1 VRHSRSLTSNS
12 LAAGARVCAVLVV
25 LFLCAHVL
33 VENSRAEENLSEA
46 ALVRRA
52 LDRMRSGEY
61 TCAVIDWTQ
70 ALRLNPQLP
79 LAYSNRGLAY
89 AKLERYD
96 QAISDFTRALELETN
111 NPDTYFKRANAFFD
125 RGSYREA
132 VEDYSR
138 AIDRDPTLFR
148 AYYNR
153 CDARE
158 RVGEKELALQ
168 DCTRALELEPSFDPA
183 RKAVDWLSHGAQGE
197 RPCFCNF

>member
-1 VRHSRSLTSNS
+1 VRHFRSFTSNS
-12 LAAGARVCAVLVV
+12 LAVGARACTVFVV
-25 LFLCAHVL
+25 LLMCAHVP
-33 VENSRAEENLSEA
+33 VEGSRAEEDLSEA
-46 ALVRRA
+46 TLVRRA
-52 LDRMRSGEY
+52 LDHMRSDEY
-61 TCAVIDWTQ
+61 ACAVVEWTQ
-70 ALRLNPQLP
+70 TLVLNPRLP

-89 AKLERYD
+89 AKLEQYD

-111 NPDTYFKRANAFFD
+111 NPDTYLKRANAFFD

-158 RVGEKELALQ
+158 RVGEKDLALR
-168 DCTRALELEPSFDPA
+168 DCMRALELEPSFDPA